1 MECEEGEPP
10 TSSYSDN
17 IMNSFY
23 DIFPNARPITTPH
36 VTDDQEKKEPEEE
49 PEEEEK
55 EKKEKE
61 QEE

>member
-1 MECEEGEPP
+1 
-10 TSSYSDN
+10 
-17 IMNSFY
+17 MNRY
-23 DIFPNARPITTPH
+23 CDIFPNVRPINTPH
-36 VTDDQEKKEPEEE
+36 VTDDQEKKEPEKE